1 MIHYKIGTGFDMELI
16 DKVAYLNKKYMAR
29 AKVTEFYGSL
39 AFDHELAARPKFRLP
54 DKGVDDLEAFTKAAA
69 EIGVEVNY
77 TMNSIMPF
85 GSKRAMACHAVK
97 IMEWIHT
104 LEDIGVKLL
113 TISSP
118 MLLELIKQNGGTSLR
133 IELSTIAHIDALT
146 QILYY
151 HDVYGVKKICG
162 NLMKN
167 RDFEFIRKAVE
178 LCKELGM
185 QYELMANEFCGV
197 GTSDYATHCVYR
209 DNCYICHA
217 TNHNFV
223 DTKLMHN
230 YPMDMCTAGRN
241 ANHANWL
248 RSNFIRPEDVYTYYT
263 DTGCD
268 RFKLTGRNGSL
279 EFQSRVLEAY
289 MSGEFAGDLLELWK
303 PLETI
308 KETNEGESVAYKT
321 VPNKALDGFIEHW
334 RGGFRCADELC
345 GHTCR
350 YCQKW
355 YDDIIEKENEYSE
368 E

>member
-1 MIHYKIGTGFDMELI
+1 MIHYKIGTGFDLGLI
-16 DKVAYLNKKYMAR
+16 DKVAYLNDKHKAR
-29 AKVTEFYGSL
+29 AQVTEFYGSL

-54 DKGVDDLEAFTKAAA
+54 NKDVGDLANFVEAASA
-69 EIGVEVNY
+69 IGVEVNY

-85 GSKRAMACHAVK
+85 GSKRAMVENTVG
-97 IMEWIHT
+97 IMDWIHT

-113 TISSP
+113 TVSSP

-133 IELSTIAHIDALT
+133 IELSTIAHVDALT

-151 HDVYGVKKICG
+151 HDTYGVKKVCG

-167 RDFEFIRKAVE
+167 RDFEFIKRAVD
-178 LCKELGM
+178 LCNELGM

-197 GTSDYATHCVYR
+197 GTGDYATHCIYR

-217 TNHNFV
+217 MNQTFV
-223 DTKLMHN
+223 DTQLMHN

-248 RSNFIRPEDVYTYYT
+248 RSNFIRPEDVYTYFV

-268 RFKLTGRNGSL
+268 RFKLTGRTGSL
-279 EFQSRVLEAY
+279 DFQCRILEAY
-289 MSGEFAGDLLELWK
+289 MSGEFNGDLLELWK

-308 KETNEGESVAYKT
+308 KEKNEGEFVNYTT

-334 RGGFRCADELC
+334 RKGFKCADEVC

-350 YCQKW
+350 YCQGW
-355 YDDIIEKENEYSE
+355 YDRIMERINEYSE